1 MNKILK
7 KLYILFIVIVVF
19 INLYNLINLQI
30 LNNKEKREKILNSRI
45 STIEELPKRGSI
57 TTVDGSLLAID
68 EKNYFIS
75 IDPTQ
80 LDDVLIND
88 LLSIISKYMKI
99 NISEVEK
106 EIKELRNKNR
116 KGYVFKEKVDL
127 DTRNKLKKEID
138 SYKKKNK
145 INSTLVFLNNSEY
158 NRVYYEKEIYENI
171 IGYKNKNGNTYGI
184 ESYYDEIL
192 TGKAGI
198 YKTLRPTHSDNLGY
212 MLVHDDY
219 KETIKEY
226 EPSLN
231 IRLSVDSIIQND
243 LEQILKSTYEKT
255 SSQAVMGIV
264 FDIENG
270 KIIAMNQYP
279 KADSIENIKNLPIT
293 NLFEP
298 GSIFKPIIVSMAI
311 NEGLVNENTL
321 IHSDGYIKV
330 KDRIVRDHDDT
341 TKGTLPLTDIIA
353 HSGNVAM
360 VKIADM
366 IKDDIFYNY
375 LENFGFSSKTGIDLN
390 YETKNRMVALKN
402 LTEVRKSNI
411 SFGQGISTTQLQILM
426 SLVATINGGELIKP
440 SIVSGFY
447 DDLGNLVKTK
457 EKEVIRQ
464 VISKETSDKI
474 RKMLSTVVTEGTGR
488 GVKIKGY
495 TIGGKTGTA
504 QKAGEHGYEK
514 GKYYSS
520 FFAFFPVDKPKYAV
534 LITVDEPK
542 GVYYGAAVALP
553 PAKEI
558 LEKLVKYKNIKPDKE
573 EELLSQRY
581 TYTEKKLKE
590 FENIK
595 NKKRNITS
603 DVINDVNQEFLDNIM
618 PNLIGFNK
626 KQLLQVIP
634 AKYTNVEIKGYG
646 TVVRQSVIA
655 GTNITNSTSIIIE
668 ME

>member
-7 KLYILFIVIVVF
+7 KLYIVFILIIIL

-30 LNNKEKREKILNSRI
+30 INNNEKREKILNSRI

-57 TTVDGSLLAID
+57 TTVDGSILAID

-75 IDPTQ
+75 VDPTQ
-80 LDDVLIND
+80 LDDN
-88 LLSIISKYMKI
+88 LLKDILGIVSKYMSI
-99 NISEVEK
+99 NVSEIEK
-106 EIKELRNKNR
+106 EIKNLRAKNR
-116 KGYVFKEKVDL
+116 KGYVFKEKIDI

-138 SYKKKNK
+138 SYKKKNGL
-145 INSTLVFLNNSEY
+145 NSTLVFLNNSEY
-158 NRVYYEKEIYENI
+158 SRVYYEKEIYENI
-171 IGYKNKNGNTYGI
+171 VGYKNKNGNTYGI
-184 ESYYDEIL
+184 ESYYDEEL
-192 TGKAGI
+192 TGKAGQ
-198 YKTLRPTHSDNLGY
+198 YKTLRPSDSSYAGY
-212 MLVHDDY
+212 TLVHDEY

-243 LEQILKSTYEKT
+243 LEQILKATYEKT

-279 KADSIENIKNLPIT
+279 KADSTENIKNLPIT

-311 NEGLVNENTL
+311 NEGLVDENTL

-330 KDRIVRDHDDT
+330 KDRIIRDHDDT

-375 LENFGFSSKTGIDLN
+375 LENFGFSSRTGVDLN
-390 YETKNRMVALKN
+390 YETKNRMIALKN

-411 SFGQGISTTQLQILM
+411 SFGQGISMTQLQILM

-447 DDLGNLVKTK
+447 DDFGNLVKAK
-457 EKEVIRQ
+457 EKEIIRQ
-464 VISKETSDKI
+464 VISQETSDKI
-474 RKMLSTVVTEGTGR
+474 RRMLSTVVTEGTGR

-504 QKAGEHGYEK
+504 QKAGENGYEK

-573 EELLSQRY
+573 EELLSQRNKY
-581 TYTEKKLKE
+581 NETKLKE
-590 FENIK
+590 YEMSK
-595 NKKRNITS
+595 NKKKVVTNEILENVS
-603 DVINDVNQEFLDNIM
+603 QNFDSNIM
-618 PNLIGFNK
+618 PDLIGFNK
-626 KQLLQVIP
+626 KQLLQILP
-634 AKYTNVEIKGYG
+634 SRYTNVEIKGYG
-646 TVVRQSVIA
+646 TVVRQSVVA
-655 GTNITNSTSIIIE
+655 GETISNSTNIVIE